1 MTDLLPS
8 KKFDIEIVP
17 AYPNDGRGVWYYDEA
32 TCSQMVYLYGEIAH
46 KFKGR
51 LADFLNSMVKRM
63 SEVRTHLH

>member
-51 LADFLNSMVKRM
+51 LADF
-63 SEVRTHLH
+63 